1 MEELRKQLE
10 GTNAVIL
17 TPGSDGYLESIR
29 RWSDTCE
36 KKAAAVVLPTT
47 TEEVSL
53 SVKFA
58 STHRIPMVVH
68 NGGHS
73 TSGSSAT
80 EGGIVISLVRMR
92 HVVVDPTRKT
102 ITAQGGTIWED
113 VDKAAAVH
121 GLATVGGTVNHTG
134 VGGLTLGGGYGWL
147 TGKYGLTIDNLLAA
161 TIVLANGS
169 ILEASEKNHPDLFW
183 ALRGAGQN
191 FGVVTEFVFQG
202 YDQTNE
208 VYAGIL
214 SWTPDRLPQIIEFVN
229 KFEEASNTGD
239 QGIFFGFCGTSIV
252 AAIFYNGPRS
262 EAESYFAPILSIE
275 PTSNSCDMMPY
286 CELNSIQNP
295 LATYGGR
302 KSFSGAFV
310 KLPLEVSF
318 FQELWADYTDM
329 LNTYP
334 ESARTAVLFELVSQK
349 QVLRVPKNATAF
361 ATRGPYYNVGCV
373 FRWDNPA
380 LDQTMRIIQ
389 RDMMRKVGE
398 RAGAGAH
405 ARAYAN
411 YSHDGRA
418 GEVYGE
424 NLPKLQ
430 MLKQEYDPHNVFKKW
445 LNLLPN

>member
-1 MEELRKQLE
+1 MEELRKHLE
-10 GTNAVIL
+10 GTHAVVL
-17 TPGSDGYLESIR
+17 TPGSGGYLESIR

-36 KKAAAVVLPTT
+36 KKAAAVILPTT

-92 HVVVDPTRKT
+92 HVVIDPTRKT

-113 VDKAAAVH
+113 VDKAAAAYE
-121 GLATVGGTVNHTG
+121 LATVGGTVNHTG

-161 TIVLANGS
+161 TVVLANGS
-169 ILEASEKNHPDLFW
+169 ILEASEKNNPDLFW

-214 SWTPDRLPQIIEFVN
+214 SWTPDRLPQIIDFVN

-252 AAIFYNGPRS
+252 AAIFYNGPRC

-310 KLPLEVSF
+310 KLPLETPF

-329 LNTYP
+329 LKTYP
-334 ESARTAVLFELVSQK
+334 ESSRTAVLFELVSQK

-373 FRWDNPA
+373 FRWDNPE

-430 MLKQEYDPHNVFKKW
+430 LLKQEYDPHNVFRKW

>member
-1 MEELRKQLE
+1 MEELRKHLE

-17 TPGSDGYLESIR
+17 TPESDGYLESIR

-36 KKAAAVVLPTT
+36 KKAAAVILPTT

-53 SVKFA
+53 SVRFA
-58 STHRIPMVVH
+58 SNRQIPLVVH

-92 HVVVDPTRKT
+92 HVVVDPARKT

-113 VDKAAAVH
+113 VDKAAAIH

-147 TGKYGLTIDNLLAA
+147 TGRYGLTIDNLLAA
-161 TIVLANGS
+161 TVVLANGS
-169 ILEASEKNHPDLFW
+169 ILEASEQTNPDLFW

-191 FGVVTEFVFQG
+191 FGVVAEFVFQG

-208 VYAGIL
+208 VYAGML
-214 SWTPDRLPQIIEFVN
+214 SWTPDRLPQIIDFVN
-229 KFEEASNTGD
+229 GFEEPSNTGD

-262 EAESYFAPILSIE
+262 RAESYFAPILSIE
-275 PTSNSCDMMPY
+275 STSNSCDMIPY

-329 LNTYP
+329 LRTYP

-349 QVLRVPKNATAF
+349 QVLSVPKNATAF

-380 LDQTMRIIQ
+380 LDQTMRVIQ
-389 RDMMRKVGE
+389 RHMMRKVGE

-424 NLPKLQ
+424 NLPRLQ

>member
-1 MEELRKQLE
+1 MEELRKHLE
-10 GTNAVIL
+10 GTNAVVL

-53 SVKFA
+53 SVNFA

-92 HVVVDPTRKT
+92 HVVIDPTRKT

-161 TIVLANGS
+161 TIVLANGN
-169 ILEASEKNHPDLFW
+169 ILEASEKNNPDLFW

-202 YDQTNE
+202 YDQINE

-214 SWTPDRLPQIIEFVN
+214 SWTPDRLPQIIQFVN

-262 EAESYFAPILSIE
+262 EAESYFEPILSIE

-318 FQELWADYTDM
+318 FQELWADYTEM
-329 LNTYP
+329 LKTYP
-334 ESARTAVLFELVSQK
+334 ESARTAVLFELVSQQ

-389 RDMMRKVGE
+389 RDMMRKVGK

>member
-1 MEELRKQLE
+1 MEELRKHLE

-17 TPGSDGYLESIR
+17 TPESDGYLESIR

-36 KKAAAVVLPTT
+36 KKAAAVILPTT

-53 SVKFA
+53 SVRFA
-58 STHRIPMVVH
+58 SNRQIPLVVH

-92 HVVVDPTRKT
+92 HVVVDPARKT

-113 VDKAAAVH
+113 VDKAAAIH

-147 TGKYGLTIDNLLAA
+147 TGKYGLTIDNLLA
-161 TIVLANGS
+161 TTVVLANGS
-169 ILEASEKNHPDLFW
+169 ILEASEQTNPDLFW

-202 YDQTNE
+202 YDQANE
-208 VYAGIL
+208 VYAGML
-214 SWTPDRLPQIIEFVN
+214 SWNPDRLPQIIDFVN
-229 KFEEASNTGD
+229 GFEEPSNTGD

-262 EAESYFAPILSIE
+262 RAERYFAPILSIE
-275 PTSNSCDMMPY
+275 SISNSCGMMPY

-329 LNTYP
+329 LRTYP

-361 ATRGPYYNVGCV
+361 ATRG
-373 FRWDNPA
+373 A
-380 LDQTMRIIQ
+380 L
-389 RDMMRKVGE
+389 
-398 RAGAGAH
+398 
-405 ARAYAN
+405 
-411 YSHDGRA
+411 
-418 GEVYGE
+418 
-424 NLPKLQ
+424 L
-430 MLKQEYDPHNVFKKW
+430 
-445 LNLLPN
+445 